1 ADPFGHLSQP
11 AYDLGGVLRQ
21 RVAREGGREV
31 LLQEQRRLA
40 PRLGEP
46 PRRVPVLALAE
57 RLGEPRQ
64 MILHAR
70 DDEHPRGA
78 REAGR
83 GVVLEL
89 GRVERE
95 LPRGLADRVW
105 EIDAEVAGREIDA
118 VRLAHVRRKIARQL
132 ALEALEVA
140 LQSLP
145 RPTGRTGR
153 ARTGDRGPC

>member
-1 ADPFGHLSQP
+1 MSFTATRTGTGAASRIRSGTSRSQRMIWAGSSDSASP
-11 AYDLGGVLRQ
+11 ARVGEKSFSRSSGGSPH
-21 RVAREGGREV
+21 
-31 LLQEQRRLA
+31 A
-40 PRLGEP
+40 PAS
-46 PRRVPVLALAE
+46 RRVVF
-57 RLGEPRQ
+57 
-64 MILHAR
+64 
-70 DDEHPRGA
+70 
-78 REAGR
+78 
-83 GVVLEL
+83 EL
-89 GRVERE
+89 SRVERE

-153 ARTGDRGPC
+153 ARTGDRGPCDRGRERQPARRQRARA